1 MTPPLIIF
9 INAYELIFYFSK
21 RHIYARIIA
30 FCAYHIVSETLA
42 IVFKRELL
50 GFLHVGRLEHHAIAP
65 VARLPK

>member
-1 MTPPLIIF
+1 MTPPPHHLHQCLRVDI
-9 INAYELIFYFSK
+9 LFSK